1 MSFKTSLLTAVAK
14 IIVGSQLFDRIK
26 ACVFRQEEKILSG
39 PEKRHAV
46 TQELMVIGVSV
57 ATWVLNFAIE
67 VAVAQLRIL
76 AQENNEKN

>member
-1 MSFKTSLLTAVAK
+1 VCL
-14 IIVGSQLFDRIK
+14 
-26 ACVFRQEEKILSG
+26 EEKILSG